1 MARHY
6 AVAMLVGLLA
16 ACGDRGHE
24 SSPPPEVA
32 GSTSLGTAAVA
43 ADVVALEPFPDTP
56 LGAAARRGLAILDA
70 SGDSLAGHVGNALRC
85 TSCHLD
91 GGRRAY
97 AMPWV
102 GVTARYPQYRSRAG
116 AVLTVEDRVQ
126 ECIERSLA
134 GRRLAADDPRL
145 RAMLAYFAHISRGV
159 PVGARVPGQ
168 GVDSAR
174 ASAPPDPSRGATV
187 YAQQCARCH
196 GSDGGGIPGM
206 PPVWGAQ
213 SYTIAAGMARVQMA
227 AAFIKRNMPF
237 DAPGSLSD
245 QDAVDVAAY
254 INARPRG
261 DYAPKAGD
269 WPLGG
274 APADVPFRP
283 ASMDRGPR

>member
-1 MARHY
+1 MARDF
-6 AVAMLVGLLA
+6 AALAIVVLLA
-16 ACGDRGHE
+16 ACGERGSAPAPGSE
-24 SSPPPEVA
+24 APGTVVLDSSAHPA
-32 GSTSLGTAAVA
+32 
-43 ADVVALEPFPDTP
+43 VVALEPFPDTP
-56 LGAAARRGLAILDA
+56 LGAAARRGLAILEA
-70 SGDSLAGHVGNALRC
+70 SGDSLAGHVGNSLRC

-97 AMPWV
+97 AMTWV
-102 GVTARYPQYRSRAG
+102 GVTARYPQYRHRAG

-134 GRRLAADDPRL
+134 GRRLAPEDPRI

-159 PVGARVPGQ
+159 PVGTRVPGQ

-174 ASAPPDPSRGATV
+174 ATAPPDSGRGAAV
-187 YAQQCARCH
+187 YALQCARCH
-196 GSDGGGIPGM
+196 GVDGAGLPGIPA
-206 PPVWGAQ
+206 VWGSQ

-237 DAPGSLSD
+237 DAPGTLTD

-254 INARPRG
+254 INAQPRG

-283 ASMDRGPR
+283 TSMARGPR